1 MKAKSDLGYGSS
13 RLLHSRSQP
22 SARSIAFHALIETE
36 QRGTPAD
43 EVLSDTLRQVC
54 PDSRER
60 ALATELIYGVLRRRG
75 TIDWRLAQVMD
86 RPIGRLPVVVKT
98 ALRLGAYQ
106 LLYLDK
112 IPDSAAVHESV
123 QIVKPFRAKLGR
135 DWSGFVNAV
144 LRTLLRT
151 PEPACPDPAAAP
163 VAALAVRYSCP
174 EWLIR
179 RWLERF
185 GPIQA
190 ERLCRAASEIPP
202 LTIRANTLRVSRE
215 ALIERLVQSGVDAR
229 ATDVSPVGI
238 RLHKCGSVTE
248 LPGFCDGAFYVEDEA
263 GQLIPL
269 LLDPQ
274 PGERVLD
281 ACAAPGGKTTH
292 LAALMRD
299 QGEIVAVDRSPQ
311 RVRRMEDNCRRL
323 GVSIVQPL
331 VADARELTVTPGK
344 RGHGRDT
351 RSLPFNAPFD
361 RILLDVPCSGLGVL
375 RRHPEGKWRKQAAA
389 LQRHQKLQR
398 ELLEAVSA
406 LLRPGGVLVYS
417 TCSTEPEENEQ
428 VVDQFC
434 EAHAEFRRE
443 GVGPWVPPTG
453 LPLLTSRGDFS
464 TMFSEHS
471 MDAFFAAR
479 LRRVAS

>member
-1 MKAKSDLGYGSS
+1 MKATPDFGNHSS
-13 RLLHSRSQP
+13 LLAHSGPRP
-22 SARSIAFHALIETE
+22 SARSIALHALIETE
-36 QRGTPAD
+36 LKQTPAD
-43 EVLSDTLRQVC
+43 EALNETLRRVRLD
-54 PDSRER
+54 PRER
-60 ALATELIYGVLRRRG
+60 ALATELTYGVFRRRG

-86 RPIGRLPVVVKT
+86 RPIERLPVVVKMT
-98 ALRLGAYQ
+98 LRLGAYQ

-123 QIVKPFRAKLGR
+123 RIVKPFHAKMGR

-144 LRTLLRT
+144 LRALLHT
-151 PEPACPDPAAAP
+151 PEPACPDPATDP

-174 EWLIR
+174 EWLIQ

-190 ERLCRAASEIPP
+190 ERLCCAVSEIPP
-202 LTIRANTLRVSRE
+202 LTVRANTLRTSRE
-215 ALIERLVQSGVDAR
+215 ALIERLAQTGVDAR
-229 ATDVSPVGI
+229 ATAVSPVGI
-238 RLHKCGSVTE
+238 VLDKCGSVTE
-248 LPGFCDGAFYVEDEA
+248 LPGFCEGAFYVEDEA

-323 GVSIVQPL
+323 GVSIVQPF
-331 VADARELTVTPGK
+331 VADARELTLTSGRRGPGK
-344 RGHGRDT
+344 DART
-351 RSLPFNAPFD
+351 LPFNAPFD

-375 RRHPEGKWRKQAAA
+375 RRHPEAKWRKQATA

-398 ELLEAVSA
+398 EILEAVSA

-428 VVDQFC
+428 VVEQFC

-443 GVGPWVPPTG
+443 SVEPWVPPAG

-464 TMFSEHS
+464 TMFNENS
-471 MDAFFAAR
+471 MDVFFAVR